1 VRLVGAQQRTDNL
14 TASAI
19 SADVLAKW
27 LARPIPLTVR
37 PISGGLTAMRGL
49 ALLVLVVAGCTGDPC
64 EGVEGT
70 CIAISEGASD
80 TDVQTALIEV
90 ASGGTVAFGQGTFA
104 LRTDLS
110 LDVDGVTIKGAG
122 MDATTL
128 SFKGQ
133 TSGAQGLLVTANGF
147 AIHDIG
153 IEDTRGDALKV
164 LGADGVRIE
173 RVRVEWTA
181 GPNETN
187 GAYGLYPVQCK
198 NVLIADSLVR
208 GASDA
213 GVYVGQ
219 SDTIVVRDNVA
230 EQNVAGIEIE
240 NSTHAD
246 VFHNKATKNTGGI
259 LVFNLPG
266 LDVANGSI
274 TRVFDNDVTANN
286 TVNFAPAGN
295 IVGLVPTGTGIAILA
310 AHRVEIF
317 GNRISDH
324 RSINIGV
331 ISYVPTGIAVND
343 PKYDQYPTAISIH
356 DNVLTGT
363 SDMPT
368 GMLGALLISA
378 IGEIKPN
385 GPFIVPDVA
394 WDGVLD
400 PARTYGPDDKICIKT
415 NGDADFIN
423 LAWPLSDTTLPNT
436 EIAAHD
442 CTLAPLPEVSLP

>member
-1 VRLVGAQQRTDNL
+1 
-14 TASAI
+14 
-19 SADVLAKW
+19 
-27 LARPIPLTVR
+27 
-37 PISGGLTAMRGL
+37 MRRL
-49 ALLVLVVAGCTGDPC
+49 ALLVLVVAGCSDDPC
-64 EGVEGT
+64 EGVEGV
-70 CIAISEGASD
+70 CIGLSEGATD
-80 TDVQTALIEV
+80 TDVQTALIEIE
-90 ASGGTVAFGQGTFA
+90 SGGTVAFGEGTFN

-110 LDVDGVTIKGAG
+110 LDVDNVTIKGAG
-122 MDATTL
+122 MNDTTL

-133 TSGAQGLLVTANGF
+133 TSGAQGILVTANNF
-147 AIHDIG
+147 VIRDIG
-153 IEDTRGDALKV
+153 IEDTKGDALKI
-164 LGADGVRIE
+164 LGSDGVTIE

-198 NVLIADSLVR
+198 NVLITNSLVR

-219 SDTIVVRDNVA
+219 SDNIVVRDNTA

-240 NSTHAD
+240 NSTRAD
-246 VFHNKATKNTGGI
+246 VFNNRATKNTGGI

-266 LDVANGSI
+266 LDIKNGAV
-274 TRVFDNDVTANN
+274 TRVYDNQVFENN

-310 AHRVEIF
+310 AHQVEIF
-317 GNRISDH
+317 NNTIRDH
-324 RSINIGV
+324 KSINIGI

-343 PKYDQYPTAISIH
+343 PSYDQYPTAIAIH
-356 DNVLTGT
+356 DNTLTGT

-378 IGEIKPN
+378 LGEIQPA
-385 GPFIVPDVA
+385 PPYIIPDVA

-400 PARTYGPDDKICIKT
+400 PARIYGENDRICIKG
-415 NGDADFIN
+415 NGDANFIN
-423 LAWPLSDTTLPNT
+423 LAWPLSDATLPT
-436 EIAAHD
+436 LEMSPHD
-442 CTLAPLPEVSLP
+442 CALPALPEVSLP

>member
-1 VRLVGAQQRTDNL
+1 MRRL
-14 TASAI
+14 
-19 SADVLAKW
+19 
-27 LARPIPLTVR
+27 
-37 PISGGLTAMRGL
+37 GLF
-49 ALLVLVVAGCTGDPC
+49 LVLVAGCSADPC

-70 CIAISEGASD
+70 CIGLAEGASD
-80 TDVQTALIEV
+80 TDVQTALIEI
-90 ASGGTVAFGQGTFA
+90 ASGGTVAFGAGTFT

-133 TSGAQGLLVTANGF
+133 TSGAQGILVTADDF
-147 AIHDIG
+147 HIHDIG

-164 LGADGVRIE
+164 LGSDGVTIE

-198 NVLIADSLVR
+198 NVLITESFVR

-219 SDTIVVRDNVA
+219 SDQIIVKNNRA
-230 EQNVAGIEIE
+230 EENVAGIEIE
-240 NSTHAD
+240 NSTNAD
-246 VFHNKATKNTGGI
+246 VFDNTATKNTGGI

-266 LDVANGSI
+266 LEVANGSI
-274 TRVFDNDVTANN
+274 TRVYDNEIFANN

-310 AHRVEIF
+310 AHQVEIF
-317 GNRISDH
+317 NNRISDH
-324 RSINIGV
+324 KSINIGV
-331 ISYVPTGIAVND
+331 ISYVPTGIAVTD
-343 PKYDQYPTAISIH
+343 PAYDQYPTAISIH
-356 DNVLTGT
+356 DNTLVGT
-363 SDMPT
+363 SDAPT

-378 IGEIKPN
+378 IGEIRPN

-400 PARTYGPDDKICIKT
+400 PNRTYGPEDRICIKN
-415 NGDADFIN
+415 NGDADFID
-423 LAWPLSDTTLPNT
+423 LKWPLSDATLPA
-436 EIAAHD
+436 EEMAPHD
-442 CTLAPLPEVSLP
+442 CELAPLPAVTLP